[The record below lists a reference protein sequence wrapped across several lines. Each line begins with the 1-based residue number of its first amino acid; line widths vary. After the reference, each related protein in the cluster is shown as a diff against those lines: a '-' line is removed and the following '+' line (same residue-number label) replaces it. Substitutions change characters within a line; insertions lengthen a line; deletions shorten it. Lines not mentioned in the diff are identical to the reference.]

1 MDISFFNPQ
10 KNMQYKLFGKS
21 GLRVSE
27 LCLGTMGFGSDWNW
41 GADKDTSKAVFD
53 LFANAGGNFID
64 TANLYTDGTSERF
77 LGDFIAADRDHF
89 VIATKYSLKDRN
101 GDPNFA
107 GNQRKNMMR
116 SVNESL
122 RRLQTDYIDLLW
134 VHAWDALTPTEEIM
148 RGLDDLVSSGKV
160 HYIGISDT
168 PAWVVSQ
175 ANTLAHFRG
184 WAQFVGL
191 QVEYSLI
198 QRTVE
203 PEMFPMAQAYGMT
216 VTPWAPLAG
225 GALTGKYLKGDTG
238 RLKETSVRLGE
249 RAVNITKKV
258 VEIAD
263 RMGVS
268 AAQLAV
274 NWTRQH
280 EGSSVIP
287 IVGATKPQQMEDVLG
302 CVNFV
307 IPAAEMAELN
317 AISAIDLPFP
327 QRFLEENGVK
337 DVLFAQSLDKIQQPA
352 NKMARLV

>member
-1 MDISFFNPQ
+1 
-10 KNMQYKLFGKS
+10 MQYKLFGKS

-27 LCLGTMGFGSDWNW
+27 LCLGTMGFGTEWNW
-41 GADKDTSKAVFD
+41 GADKAVSQSIFD
-53 LFANAGGNFID
+53 IYANAGGNFID

-89 VIATKYSLKDRN
+89 VLATKYSLKDRN

-122 RRLQTDYIDLLW
+122 RRLHTDYIDLLW

-148 RGLDDLVSSGKV
+148 RGLDDLVRSGKV

-184 WAQFVGL
+184 WSQFVGL
-191 QVEYSLI
+191 QVEYSLL
-198 QRTVE
+198 QRSVE
-203 PEMFPMAQAYGMT
+203 PELMSMAQAYGMT

-225 GALTGKYLKGDTG
+225 GALTGKYLKGDKG
-238 RLKETSVRLGE
+238 RLKETSVRLGD
-249 RAVNITKKV
+249 RAVEITKKV

-263 RMGVS
+263 KMGVS
-268 AAQLAV
+268 AAQVAI

-280 EGSSVIP
+280 QGSSVIP
-287 IVGATKPQQMEDVLG
+287 IVGATKPHQLEDVLG
-302 CVNFV
+302 
-307 IPAAEMAELN
+307 AAAFALPDDVMAELN
-317 AISAIDLPFP
+317 AVSAIDLPFP
-327 QRFLEENGVK
+327 YRFLEENGVK
-337 DVLFAQSLDKIQQPA
+337 DVLFAQTLSQIEQPA
-352 NKMARLV
+352 HKMGRLV